1 MTCPDCGGKGIIVV
15 CCDDLCVDAG
25 ECIHGDGEA
34 ICATCQGEGEVFGDY
49 DGDLIGDMAEREHYE
64 PEAPNA

>member
-1 MTCPDCGGKGIIVV
+1 MTCPDCGGEGIIMD
-15 CCDDLCVDAG
+15 CWDDMCIGAG

-49 DGDLIGDMAEREHYE
+49 EMEDSYA
-64 PEAPNA
+64 